1 MPPHRTTGED
11 ENPPDIA
18 TLLAQQLQNLL
29 PEIVNQVT
37 AHVNANANKW
47 LIGNVEYDGKGGAV
61 VLTHWIERMETM
73 IDNSGCAKNQK
84 AITGGKSFCPK
95 GIMAG
100 LGPPEIRG
108 FAHWANSNQLLSKC
122 NMKAGIIIDEAVS
135 NETLTKGLEEKECG

>member
-1 MPPHRTTGED
+1 MPPRRATGED

-84 AITGGKSFCPK
+84 VRPLLVERVSALVMRWKNEFWNHK
-95 GIMAG
+95 MLG
-100 LGPPEIRG
+100 LSCWIHGSIP
-108 FAHWANSNQLLSKC
+108 
-122 NMKAGIIIDEAVS
+122 
-135 NETLTKGLEEKECG
+135 